1 MVEAKAFQ
9 IWVENR
15 VVLACIRGCWDRFS
29 AEDYSRA
36 FKAAASRL
44 TGQPWAHIV
53 YLDDWQLGT
62 PDIEPI
68 VQELVGWCLQNGL
81 IVTAQVYCP
90 HSVKR
95 YQLDKMIIE
104 KTPTFER
111 RGYANE
117 DDAFNW
123 LEQQGFSVHHASLQR
138 CV

>member
-1 MVEAKAFQ
+1 MSGLDGKSGADGLDPRLLGSAE
-9 IWVENR
+9 
-15 VVLACIRGCWDRFS
+15 CIRLQQG
-29 AEDYSRA
+29 YSKA
-36 FKAAASRL
+36 LKLAAAKFK
-44 TGQPWAHIV
+44 GQQWAHIV

-68 VQELVGWCLQNGL
+68 VQELVGWCLQNSL

-111 RGYANE
+111 RVYANE

-123 LEQQGFSVHHASLQR
+123 LEQHGFSVHHASLQC

>member
-1 MVEAKAFQ
+1 METKAFRV
-9 IWVENR
+9 WTENQ
-15 VVLACIRGCWDRFS
+15 VLMAWIRGCWDRQN
-29 AEDYSRA
+29 ALDYSKA
-36 FKAAASRL
+36 LKLAAAKFK
-44 TGQPWAHIV
+44 GQQWAHIV

-68 VQELVGWCLQNGL
+68 VQELVNWCLQNGL
-81 IVTAQVYCP
+81 IVTAQVYCS

-111 RGYANE
+111 RVYANE

-123 LEQQGFSVHHASLQR
+123 LEQQGFSVHHASLQC